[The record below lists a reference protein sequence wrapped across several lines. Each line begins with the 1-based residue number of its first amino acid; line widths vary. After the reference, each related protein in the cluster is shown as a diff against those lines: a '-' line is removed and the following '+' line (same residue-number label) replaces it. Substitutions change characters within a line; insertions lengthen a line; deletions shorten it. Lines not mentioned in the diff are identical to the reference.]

1 MNPDQQTKDFYK
13 RLTQQLTDDST
24 WPSTYLYKFILP
36 SDIEKVAEIRSI
48 FKGIGAEIIIKD
60 SSKGTYS
67 SVSIKVLMES
77 PQAVVEKYIEVS
89 SVEGVIS
96 L

>member
-1 MNPDQQTKDFYK
+1 MKPDNQAKDFYN

-24 WPSTYLYKFILP
+24 WPSTYLYKFIIP

-67 SVSIKVLMES
+67 SISIKVLMES